1 MTSKN
6 RATLRHRV
14 PLPLIWAMLTV
25 TLASASVVAQS
36 EPTASSPTFDVASIK
51 RTDLTGAVRQII
63 GEVQPGG
70 VWRSTYATP
79 YALIRTLYPGYSFP
93 GEIVGGPEWVTTEFY
108 DITARAAATA
118 SPADMRAMAQ
128 ALLAARFKLVMHK
141 ETRELPVHL
150 LVTARQDR
158 RPGSGLTMPAID
170 CDAYRTA
177 RQRGEPPPVDPT
189 RKQYADRLPC
199 ATVVMP
205 VFDHTRVV
213 PGAAL
218 RLSAGGTTIGGILGL
233 LSRELGRRVIDR
245 TGLTQTFDIELQYS
259 TAPPRVNEES
269 GPPLRAAITEQLG
282 LKLEESRMQVEVLVI
297 DRIERPDPD

>member
-1 MTSKN
+1 MTTS
-6 RATLRHRV
+6 RSPVEVRWSPIR
-14 PLPLIWAMLTV
+14 WAAV
-25 TLASASVVAQS
+25 VVALASASVAAQS
-36 EPTASSPTFDVASIK
+36 DRTAPSPTFDVASIK
-51 RTDLTGAVRQII
+51 RTDLSGAVRQII
-63 GEVQPGG
+63 ADVQPGG

-93 GEIVGGPEWVTTEFY
+93 GEIVGPDWATKEFY

-128 ALLAARFKLVMHK
+128 ALLATRFKLVMHK
-141 ETRELPVHL
+141 ETRELPVYT
-150 LVTARQDR
+150 LVTARPDGK
-158 RPGSGLTMPAID
+158 PGPGLTTPAID

-177 RQRGEPPPVDPT
+177 RQRGEPLPVDPT
-189 RKQYADRLPC
+189 RKQYADRLAC

-218 RLSAGGTTIGGILGL
+218 RLSAGGTTIGGIVGL

-259 TAPPRVNEES
+259 DAAPRVNEEN
-269 GPPLRAAITEQLG
+269 GPPLRAALAEQLG
-282 LKLEESRMQVEVLVI
+282 LKLDESRMRVEVLVI